1 MPHALVIYNP
11 VSGSKKWKDVPL
23 MIRQTL
29 KKHNFEHTWF
39 ETQPVKR
46 QDFGILKSRKFDRII
61 VVGGDGTVAEVASWM
76 VQGKCKTPL
85 VILAQGSAN
94 VLAHSLGIPFL
105 NLKKA
110 LEEGLTKPGKP
121 LDAMLVNRKHVALIA
136 VGRGYDTYLMKKT
149 LRAEK
154 RKWGALA
161 YLWSFLKT
169 FLFYRSQPYKITIDG
184 ERIYTV
190 SKQILVLN
198 ITPAPEVF
206 ISGKDGLLNIFTAS
220 RFHRV
225 KMWKGKRISI
235 KTKKELTFD
244 CDGEVFKSKT
254 VNIEVLPGALHVVYP
269 GTIFH
274 S

>member
-11 VSGSKKWKDVPL
+11 GSGSKKWKDVPL

-29 KKHNFEHTWF
+29 KKHNFDHTWF

-46 QDFGILKSRKFDRII
+46 QDFSTLKSRKFDSII

-76 VQGKCKTPL
+76 VQSKAKTPL

-110 LEEGLTKPGKP
+110 LEEGLTQPGKP

-136 VGRGYDTYLMKKT
+136 VGRGYDTFLMKNT

-161 YLWSFLKT
+161 YLWTFLKT
-169 FLFYRSQPYKITIDG
+169 FLFYRSQPYKLTIDG
-184 ERIYTV
+184 ERLYTV
-190 SKQILVLN
+190 AKQILVLN
-198 ITPAPEVF
+198 VTPAPEML
-206 ISGKDGLLNIFTAS
+206 ISGKDGLLNIVTVS
-220 RFHRV
+220 RFHRI
-225 KMWKGKRISI
+225 KTWKGKQISI

-254 VNIEVLPGALHVVYP
+254 VNIEVLPAAIHVVHP
-269 GTIFH
+269 DSFLRK
-274 S
+274 